1 MPEGVCPPKTYRSAR
16 AGGSPVLAA
25 VLALL
30 LAAGC
35 GDSSGTSPAAGG
47 GPVEP
52 GSPAPRGQAELFVF
66 AASSLLEVFQEIGAQ
81 FEQQH
86 PGTKVRFNF
95 AGSAQLVAQL
105 SQGAS
110 ASVAAFADT
119 RNMRQAQQQ
128 GLIAGEPVIFARNRL
143 VLIVPASNPA
153 GIHTL
158 ADLARPGVKVVLA
171 HDNVPIGHYARQ
183 VLERASQDPAY
194 GSDFAQRVLANLV
207 SEEVNVKQV
216 VAKIQL
222 GEADAALVYA
232 TDVTPA
238 VRQQVTEIELPEQV
252 NVVTCYPIAVV
263 VGAPDQALARAFI
276 DQVRSPEGQA
286 VLERYGF
293 RPVGQEAV
301 SLEACE

>member
-1 MPEGVCPPKTYRSAR
+1 MPEGVHSPKLYRLARGGGLPALASVLVLFFVVGCGGDSGPAR
-16 AGGSPVLAA
+16 ATGDGSTA
-25 VLALL
+25 
-30 LAAGC
+30 
-35 GDSSGTSPAAGG
+35 
-47 GPVEP
+47 P
-52 GSPAPRGQAELFVF
+52 GSPAPREQAELVVF

-81 FEQQH
+81 FERQH

-183 VLERASQDPAY
+183 VLARASQDPAY
-194 GSDFAQRVLANLV
+194 GSDFGQRVLANLV

-263 VGAPDQALARAFI
+263 AGAPDQALARAFI

-286 VLERYGF
+286 VLEQYGF

>member
-1 MPEGVCPPKTYRSAR
+1 
-16 AGGSPVLAA
+16 VLAA

-52 GSPAPRGQAELFVF
+52 GSPAPRGQAELVVF